1 MTDPLFPLLNLC
13 RLRMGT
19 DGVGVTTLV
28 AGAGCPLNCRFCI
41 NSRLLHDAPAEEVTA
56 EELLERVEVDD
67 LYFRATGGG
76 ITFGGGE
83 ALLHADFIRHFRE
96 LCPGEWRISVETSL
110 AVPEDL
116 VRMALEAVDQFIV
129 DCKDMDPEIY
139 RSYTGGDE
147 ALMESNLRL
156 LLEEAGAAR
165 ILVRVPRIPD
175 FNTNDDQMRN
185 MNRLCGMGV
194 KNLDIFEY
202 VVKEN

>member
-165 ILVRVPRIPD
+165 ILVRVPRIPN